1 MAQCSFQVRKK
12 AKKFFPTL
20 LSAPLLLLDSPPLGD
35 KYESLIVESGY
46 KVYMKLRI
54 RNVSKEDF
62 MEYKC
67 LAKNS
72 LGGSDG
78 SITLYGLD
86 LRNNFDFEWI
96 SGITGELCDYW
107 LQRSHHLR
115 RHPRQQQHRRARRR
129 QRSGET
135 QLWRR
140 GGRTIPRTGKKV
152 RGQIEMDQ
160 NPLTDFFLANF
171 KVGGIGRT
179 SVIWETV
186 NLVTKG
192 RLHSRLENIKVK
204 RERYAPIELR
214 RSMSHC
220 V

>member
-86 LRNNFDFEWI
+86 LRNNFDFE
-96 SGITGELCDYW
+96 
-107 LQRSHHLR
+107 
-115 RHPRQQQHRRARRR
+115 
-129 QRSGET
+129 
-135 QLWRR
+135 
-140 GGRTIPRTGKKV
+140 
-152 RGQIEMDQ
+152 
-160 NPLTDFFLANF
+160 
-171 KVGGIGRT
+171 
-179 SVIWETV
+179 
-186 NLVTKG
+186 
-192 RLHSRLENIKVK
+192 
-204 RERYAPIELR
+204 
-214 RSMSHC
+214 
-220 V
+220 